1 MAKYKLASRLAPFS
15 GWPVGWRWI
24 EPAFTSCTTNN
35 PRTALGMLEVL
46 SCIIQ
51 SDLIRAGVS
60 YWVLEVEGVVAAM
73 VFELVMM

>member
-1 MAKYKLASRLAPFS
+1 
-15 GWPVGWRWI
+15 
-24 EPAFTSCTTNN
+24 
-35 PRTALGMLEVL
+35 MLEVL